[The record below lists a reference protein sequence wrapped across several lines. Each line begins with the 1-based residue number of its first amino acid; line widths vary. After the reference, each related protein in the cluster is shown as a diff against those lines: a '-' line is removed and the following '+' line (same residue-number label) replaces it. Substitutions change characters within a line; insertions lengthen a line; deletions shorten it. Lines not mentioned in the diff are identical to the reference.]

1 LILFSSALEFNVKK
15 NIMNNLIIDA
25 ANDKILFKII
35 TSNESYTTDYPNSRE
50 NFDKFILLLLNF
62 LKEKNIKIQEINNIF
77 INQGPGKFSGIRT
90 SISVAKALAVFNK
103 TNIYGFNNDQI
114 KENKYNKILE
124 LYAKGELI
132 KNLIIPKYSS

>member
-1 LILFSSALEFNVKK
+1 
-15 NIMNNLIIDA
+15 MNNLIIDA